1 MTSRRVLKA
10 AQAVRQVVSMAILAE
25 LKDPRVRNVTVTQV
39 EMSPDMRSAKV
50 YVSVMGD
57 ETQARLTLRGLQN
70 SAGFLQKRIKD
81 QIDTRYIPRLEF
93 VLDQGVK
100 QSIAVAR
107 ILREVLPP
115 GADAETDP
123 DQHDAGTGKGHEI
136 SAAADEDEEDEEA
149 IATNTSEPAAEDD
162 DGEPGL

>member
-1 MTSRRVLKA
+1 MTSRRALKA

-25 LKDPRVRNVTVTQV
+25 LKDPRVRHVTVTQV
-39 EMSPDMRSAKV
+39 EMAPDMRSAKV
-50 YVSVMGD
+50 YISVMGD
-57 ETQARLTLRGLQN
+57 ETQQQLSLRGLQS

-107 ILREVLPP
+107 ILREVLPTDA
-115 GADAETDP
+115 ADAAEADQPGLVP
-123 DQHDAGTGKGHEI
+123 DAPDHPDAD
-136 SAAADEDEEDEEA
+136 DELGDDEQ
-149 IATNTSEPAAEDD
+149 DD
-162 DGEPGL
+162 DPEEEEPDERPEEPQ